1 MNHLFNLN
9 LKEEKVGIY
18 IPFSGGFDSTALILD
33 IITQLDK
40 DNIYDIY
47 LISIPLCFTRNKTL
61 RENKARED
69 IISYI
74 NSMRLSD
81 NISIQELSIT
91 MNYIENKHFYI
102 RKNGMALQQIYSF
115 ISSLCID
122 LNRYDKNYLLLS
134 FICGDQICS
143 FEKEIRNIVYNNLS
157 ILNSCSSID
166 RIMKCAKVI
175 FPYKLTYK
183 EQIIKFLIEYEKKYK
198 VSIIEYCSC
207 CESINKSIDNCGHCN
222 PCKALKGA
230 LINLYIDI
238 SLKKDIRDR
247 AYEILKTRFN
257 NTSYDEIRLLRKFN
271 IVEEEVIKNEEQINI
286 IDEDEENN
294 MPS

>member
-33 IITQLDK
+33 ITTQLDK

-47 LISIPLCFTRNKTL
+47 LISIPLCFTQNKTR

-74 NSMRLSD
+74 NSMGLSN
-81 NISIQELSIT
+81 NIRIQELSIT

-102 RKNGMALQQIYSF
+102 CKNGMALQQIYSF

-143 FEKEIRNIVYNNLS
+143 FEKEIKNIVYNNLS
-157 ILNSCSSID
+157 ILNSYNSID
-166 RIMKCAKVI
+166 KIKEHVEVI

-207 CESINKSIDNCGHCN
+207 CESINKGIIDNCGKCN
-222 PCKALKGA
+222 PCKALKAA

-238 SLKKDIRDR
+238 SLEKDIRDR
-247 AYEILKTRFN
+247 VYEILKTRFN
-257 NTSYDEIRLLRKFN
+257 NTSYGGIKLLRKFN
-271 IVEEEVIKNEEQINI
+271 IVEEEVIKNEEQINL
-286 IDEDEENN
+286 IDEDE
-294 MPS
+294 